1 MKDRLKNNLGLKIL
15 AILFAVFLWWTVLN
29 VDDPIS
35 AKRFNVSVT
44 VTNAEVITN
53 AGKSYQIID
62 DTESV
67 VVTVK
72 ARRKI
77 LAEIEKKDIVAV
89 ADLREMQD
97 TSVPIRISIEGFEGD
112 YEEATA
118 TPQNIQL
125 KVENTM
131 KKTFPITPVATGTPR
146 AGYAVGT
153 MTVSPKSVDVSGPES
168 LIGKISKVVAKV
180 DVSEL
185 KDKNQTTSDA
195 EIQTQLLY
203 YDAADNLLS
212 KELLTSNCDKNGV
225 TVSVDIWKTKKLSL
239 EFNTSL
245 IKPEKG
251 YGFAGIEVEPK
262 TLEVIGS
269 PEILGEIEAI
279 DIPAKALEKTN
290 ISKDEEMIVDIT
302 EYLPEGLRLADG
314 NAGQVAVRILIEKAG
329 TKTIRLATRAIQVV
343 NPEEYKLQYDEEE
356 VELTFSGS
364 KEILEQLT
372 QEDIV
377 AKIDLSEYKEA
388 GKYDVV
394 VLVTK
399 LPEHCTYHE
408 EIKVHVTL
416 SKK

>member
-1 MKDRLKNNLGLKIL
+1 MKDRLKNNIGLKIL
-15 AILFAVFLWWTVLN
+15 AVFFAVFLWWIVLN

-35 AKRFNVSVT
+35 TKKFNVSVT

-62 DTESV
+62 DTQSV
-67 VVTVK
+67 VVSVK
-72 ARRKI
+72 GRRKV
-77 LAEIEKKDIVAV
+77 LAAIEKKDIVAI

-97 TSVPIRISIEGFEGD
+97 TSVPIRVIIEGFEGD

-118 TPQNIQL
+118 NPQNIQL

-131 KKTFPITPVATGTPR
+131 KKTFPITPIATGTPR

-153 MTVSPKSVDVSGPES
+153 MIVSPKTVDVSGPES
-168 LIGKISKVVAKV
+168 LIEKISKVVAKV

-185 KDKNQTTSDA
+185 KDKNLTTADA

-212 KELLTSNCDKNGV
+212 KELLNSNCDKKGV
-225 TVSVDIWKTKKLSL
+225 TVSVDIWKTKKLAL
-239 EFNTSL
+239 DFDTSL

-251 YGFAGIEVEPK
+251 YSFAGIEVEPQNVE
-262 TLEVIGS
+262 TVGT
-269 PEILGEIEAI
+269 PEILGELEAI
-279 DIPAKALEKTN
+279 RIPAKALEKTG
-290 ISKDEEMIVDIT
+290 ISKDEEMIIDIT
-302 EYLPEGLRLADG
+302 EYLPEGIKLADG
-314 NAGQVAVRILIEKAG
+314 SMGQVAVRILIEKAG

-356 VELTFSGS
+356 VELTFSGA
-364 KEILEQLT
+364 KEVLEQLT

-377 AKIDLSEYKEA
+377 AKIDLSEYKET
-388 GKYDVV
+388 GKYDVEV
-394 VLVTK
+394 VITK
-399 LPEHCTYHE
+399 MPEHCTYQE
-408 EIKVHVTL
+408 GTTVHVTL